1 MSRIVKDPEERKY
14 ELVDAAETLFME
26 KGYSKTSIRDI
37 VEKVGVAHGLFYY
50 YFDSK
55 SDLINAIVERM
66 FKKMDKILIDLRSNQ
81 ELNAQEKLLLYFD
94 KVSEMK
100 KGKEYLIGFVEDEE
114 GMLFYHELLNRII
127 DKTTPHLTEIIKQ
140 GIEEGVFDTDYP
152 EEAVRFILTG
162 RGNVRIPKNVE
173 NIDELK
179 TSLMASGDIIERVLG
194 AEEGSIKSLFE
205 EKWDDFEDNIKT
217 MYEEGKI

>member
-1 MSRIVKDPEERKY
+1 MS
-14 ELVDAAETLFME
+14 
-26 KGYSKTSIRDI
+26 
-37 VEKVGVAHGLFYY
+37 
-50 YFDSK
+50 
-55 SDLINAIVERM
+55 
-66 FKKMDKILIDLRSNQ
+66 KKMDKILIDLKSDQ

-140 GIEEGVFDTDYP
+140 GIEEDFFDTDYP
-152 EEAVRFILTG
+152 EEAVRFILAG
-162 RGNVRIPKNVE
+162 RGNVRIPNNVE

-205 EKWDDFEDNIKT
+205 EKWNEFEDNIKN